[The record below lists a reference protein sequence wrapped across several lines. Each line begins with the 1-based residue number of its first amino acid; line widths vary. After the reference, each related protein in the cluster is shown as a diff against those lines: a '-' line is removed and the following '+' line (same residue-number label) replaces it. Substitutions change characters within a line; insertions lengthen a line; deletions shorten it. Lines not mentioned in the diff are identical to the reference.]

1 MVPNRWP
8 ILLKIK
14 LYYLCISFSF
24 LSNDIVAC
32 LISLDFLKYMISRI
46 WKKFTIS
53 IVKYSHVGSTDSLMC
68 SDICNVGW
76 NIIYP
81 YSWWIFNLIN
91 ILCFQDKSRQTEKG
105 EKKMF
110 TIMFH
115 EAWADVPLLWCTL
128 CIMIFLHIPKWCFP
142 HGTLIFNLLCLF
154 QQFPIETISSVS
166 H

>member
-1 MVPNRWP
+1 MVPNFWP

-14 LYYLCISFSF
+14 LYYLCIYFSF

-81 YSWWIFNLIN
+81 YSWWIFNLIKV
-91 ILCFQDKSRQTEKG
+91 LCFQDKSRQTEKG
-105 EKKMF
+105 KKNV
-110 TIMFH
+110 H
-115 EAWADVPLLWCTL
+115 NNVLWSMSRCSTFVVYPVYNDIL
-128 CIMIFLHIPKWCFP
+128 AHTQMMLSTWDINF
-142 HGTLIFNLLCLF
+142 
-154 QQFPIETISSVS
+154 
-166 H
+166 